1 MNHLSFSWRYISW
14 LKTRRLK
21 YPITLVKVRQLV
33 KGDLVNTQHIM
44 AFLRFY
50 KIIGTSTKNRNIKK
64 RK

>member
-1 MNHLSFSWRYISW
+1 M
-14 LKTRRLK
+14 RRLK
-21 YPITLVKVRQLV
+21 YPITLVEVRQLV